1 MLKTLALKE
10 LRETIGMAAV
20 ALVLFAACVADGMGI
35 HVVPWATGRG
45 ATVPFV
51 NDPSLTLLAGIAVLL
66 AVALGF
72 RQSAWE
78 SAFGTDQFL
87 LHRPLGRR
95 QLIGVK
101 LLVGAGL
108 VVLCSTLPILAYAWW
123 AATPG
128 THASPFEWSMTEPFW
143 RIPVATTIVYLGSFL
158 SGIRPARWVGTRLV
172 PLVGAASLGAFLA
185 GIAPLFMGLPVW
197 WIWWA
202 GLVVV
207 VDALLVVSILF
218 VFQTRDF

>member
-10 LRETIGMAAV
+10 LRETIGIAAL
-20 ALVLFAACVADGMGI
+20 ALIPFAYYVLNGMGI
-35 HVVPWATGRG
+35 SVLPINAGGRYSI
-45 ATVPFV
+45 PFV
-51 NDPSLTLLAGIAVLL
+51 NDPLLQSFAAIAVLL

-72 RQSAWE
+72 RQSVWE
-78 SAFGTDQFL
+78 SALGTDQFL
-87 LHRPLGRR
+87 LHRPVSRI

-101 LLVGAGL
+101 LFVGIA
-108 VVLCSTLPILAYAWW
+108 VLMICSTLPILAYAWW

-143 RIPVATTIVYLGSFL
+143 RIPLVTTMVYLGCFL

-172 PLVGAASLGAFLA
+172 PLAAVAFLA
-185 GIAPLFMGLPVW
+185 MIVAAGAFCFAVLPAW

-202 GLVVV
+202 GVVV
-207 VDALLVVSILF
+207 LVDAVLVVSILF
-218 VFQTRDF
+218 AFRTRDF